1 MNTNTNTNSIPNT
14 KLGEIY
20 FPKLVMGIHPFDGVS
35 YKSSEQDRINLKM
48 FGNVTS
54 VSKVIKFAV
63 EKHNFSVV
71 QVDHMNPRL
80 NRMHLQAIWETEL
93 SLKKSL
99 GLLAYILIPIT
110 LNGK

>member
-63 EKHNFSVV
+63 EKHLIKNMAHTISSDVIKITENFI
-71 QVDHMNPRL
+71 RL
-80 NRMHLQAIWETEL
+80 H
-93 SLKKSL
+93 K
-99 GLLAYILIPIT
+99 
-110 LNGK
+110 

>member
-48 FGNVTS
+48 FG
-54 VSKVIKFAV
+54 
-63 EKHNFSVV
+63 
-71 QVDHMNPRL
+71 
-80 NRMHLQAIWETEL
+80 
-93 SLKKSL
+93 KSL
-99 GLLAYILIPIT
+99 NVGRT
-110 LNGK
+110 